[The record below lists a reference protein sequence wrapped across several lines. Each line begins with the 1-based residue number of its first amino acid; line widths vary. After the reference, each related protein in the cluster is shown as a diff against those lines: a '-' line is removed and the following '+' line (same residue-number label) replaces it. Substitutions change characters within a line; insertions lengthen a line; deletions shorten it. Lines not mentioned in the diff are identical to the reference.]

1 MVKLPFK
8 NPEEKIEPWGGRQW
22 EEGEK
27 IIL

>member
-8 NPEEKIEPWGGRQW
+8 APKEKIEAWARRQW

-27 IIL
+27 II